1 MSERH
6 AFLVDWPKG
15 FVSPEQAPGLSDA
28 DLGQAAAAASQ
39 RNVWSPLAKAVFEEV
54 VRRWEAGLEDPAD
67 HEPCDAEMHTLDYFR
82 GHEDIDS
89 YWMRCDL
96 IGPHE
101 EHENSHTGAKW
112 RDAE

>member
-1 MSERH
+1 MSGRELDRDGTDSYH
-6 AFLVDWPKG
+6 PEHPWEQVGHRLYLPPQYRSKANWPPRDAQPVG
-15 FVSPEQAPGLSDA
+15 PHEQA
-28 DLGQAAAAASQ
+28 
-39 RNVWSPLAKAVFEEV
+39 E
-54 VRRWEAGLEDPAD
+54 WESGLEDPAD
-67 HEPCDAEMHTLDYFR
+67 FEPCDAEMHTFDYFKS
-82 GHEDIDS
+82 HHDIDG